1 MQKVRK
7 MKGMGLVVNRLHV
20 KAPGIFRQGKPA
32 LPENGAHPGKG
43 RTSGDPDG
51 HIVRQVKSGR
61 RPHSMAAGACGEPP
75 CA

>member
-43 RTSGDPDG
+43 AN
-51 HIVRQVKSGR
+51 VR
-61 RPHSMAAGACGEPP
+61 
-75 CA
+75 